1 MKKLLLSVVFVA
13 LCLFSL
19 SAQEISKNTAGIRFG
34 ENNGFG
40 GELSYQRLLS
50 DNNRLEID
58 LGIRGNDSYSAY
70 KVTGLYQWVWPLEG
84 LFNWYAG
91 AGGGLGNWKT
101 KATNNSDSFIF
112 GAGVI
117 GIEYNFDF
125 PLLISLDFRP
135 EFGFNDP
142 YTGLEV
148 DFGLAIRYQF

>member
-1 MKKLLLSVVFVA
+1 MKKLLLSISFVT
-13 LCLFSL
+13 LSLFTL
-19 SAQEISKNTAGIRFG
+19 SAQNISKNTAGIRFG

-50 DNNRLEID
+50 DSNRLEVD
-58 LGIRGNDSYSAY
+58 LGIRGNNTYSGY
-70 KVTGLYQWVWPLEG
+70 KVAGLYHWVWPLEG

-101 KATNNSDSFIF
+101 KESNSSDSFIF
-112 GAGVI
+112 AAGII

-125 PLLISLDFRP
+125 PLLVSLDFRP

-142 YTGLEV
+142 YTGLSI
-148 DFGLAIRYQF
+148 DLGLGIRYQF